1 MKMMQAFT
9 KDEKLNGLADTIEL
23 FANSAS
29 ELEVLFY
36 GNYDGGDF
44 CSGLIFGRSGS
55 KLLIEIAQ
63 RLVRIPDDHN
73 PANKEQIEKDK
84 RPKGRI
90 TDEFLKKDKQKR
102 DQSQDYGSN
111 YEDIEALKKQFIQ

>member
-9 KDEKLNGLADTIEL
+9 KDEKLNTLVDTIEL
-23 FANSAS
+23 FTNAAS

-55 KLLIEIAQ
+55 KMLIEIAN
-63 RLVRIPDDHN
+63 RLVSIPDEHN
-73 PANKEQIEKDK
+73 PANK
-84 RPKGRI
+84 
-90 TDEFLKKDKQKR
+90 
-102 DQSQDYGSN
+102 
-111 YEDIEALKKQFIQ
+111 

>member
-1 MKMMQAFT
+1 MKMMQALT
-9 KDEKLNGLADTIEL
+9 KDEKMNSLADTIEL

-55 KLLIEIAQ
+55 KLLIEVAQ
-63 RLVRIPDDHN
+63 RLVTIPDEHN
-73 PANKEQIEKDK
+73 PA
-84 RPKGRI
+84 
-90 TDEFLKKDKQKR
+90 LKQ
-102 DQSQDYGSN
+102 
-111 YEDIEALKKQFIQ
+111 